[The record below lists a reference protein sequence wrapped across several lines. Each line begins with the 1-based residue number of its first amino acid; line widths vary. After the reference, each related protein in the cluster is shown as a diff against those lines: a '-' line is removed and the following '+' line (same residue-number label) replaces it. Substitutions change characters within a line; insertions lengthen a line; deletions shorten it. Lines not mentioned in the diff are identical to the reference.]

1 MTLKDEKRRKIDE
14 TERTYK
20 MNREGQIIEIREAI
34 KAGEQALVY
43 LNNAKK
49 ELSSASN
56 FGIADMLGLD
66 FIGGLGKHMKID
78 SAQREIERAKNQ
90 IAVFQR
96 ELKDVSALQEFQ
108 IDIGGFLTFADFFF
122 DGLIADWFVQSKI
135 SQAKKQVDTGIGNI
149 NTILSELRRMER
161 EVY

>member
-1 MTLKDEKRRKIDE
+1 MDRVQ
-14 TERTYK
+14 
-20 MNREGQIIEIREAI
+20 QIQEIREAVN
-34 KAGEQALVY
+34 AGNIALQY
-43 LNNAKK
+43 LNNAKR

-78 SAQREIERAKNQ
+78 NAKREIELAKNQ
-90 IAVFQR
+90 IRIFQR
-96 ELKDVSALQEFQ
+96 ELRDVSTLEDFNV
-108 IDIGGFLTFADFFF
+108 DIGSFLTFADFFF

-149 NTILSELRRMER
+149 NAILSQLHRMES
-161 EVY
+161 ELG